1 MQWTDQQQVEFL
13 TRFYNEIIA
22 AAADRLKQQDVE
34 ILTTKPDPNELSY
47 FSQREQSSMKPA
59 ELELDLED
67 IDWVKNALAQIA
79 DGPESE
85 ILADVYGRIIDLAA
99 RFEEIDD
106 AEDVSPYIYVMF

>member
-22 AAADRLKQQDVE
+22 AAADRLKQQHVE
-34 ILTTKPDPNELSY
+34 ILTTEADPNELSY
-47 FSQREQSSMKPA
+47 FSQREQSSMKPE

-67 IDWVKNALAQIA
+67 IDWVKNALTQIT
-79 DGPESE
+79 DGPEAE
-85 ILADVYGRIIDLAA
+85 VLADVYGRIIDLAA

>member
-1 MQWTDQQQVEFL
+1 
-13 TRFYNEIIA
+13 
-22 AAADRLKQQDVE
+22 
-34 ILTTKPDPNELSY
+34 
-47 FSQREQSSMKPA
+47 MKPE

-85 ILADVYGRIIDLAA
+85 ILADVYGRIIDLAG